1 VLQNIVRGWENIMKE
16 SDNNKDELEQVASSD
31 SSSKLRLLEP
41 LEPVEQTESLSLFE
55 RYDCKPLLGA
65 KITISD
71 HFPVMFI
78 SEDNEVICYTGIR
91 TRDTR
96 YDTNINMQP
105 YYLKG
110 KHSFGN
116 KSSNEIIGFYRVT
129 KGRIVLDEFIDNH
142 WLYKEKSVKQ
152 IDNVGI
158 ILPKAARTY
167 YSIWVNH
174 EDDDDLARA
183 VFGLTCDELH
193 QLLKIFKKQSG
204 NHYYDRYS
212 YPRMTRSNSTN
223 FCDITDMLIP
233 EHFPYITF
241 NESGYVF
248 SHVSLFG
255 FYQLLRQYAFLF
267 LSSSLDDLLAK
278 ISFSEIAKNALNQTG
293 SDYITPTLTRDVLKI
308 VNKAYDKDEM

>member
-1 VLQNIVRGWENIMKE
+1 MKE
-16 SDNNKDELEQVASSD
+16 TDKSKDELKQGTSS
-31 SSSKLRLLEP
+31 SKKSKLRLLEP
-41 LEPVEQTESLSLFE
+41 LEPVEKAKPLSLFE
-55 RYDCKPLLGA
+55 RYDCKSQMGA
-65 KITISD
+65 KVTIPE
-71 HFPVMFI
+71 HFPVI
-78 SEDNEVICYTGIR
+78 YVSNDNEVICYTGIR

-116 KSSNEIIGFYRVT
+116 KTSNEIVGFYRVT

-142 WLYKEKSVKQ
+142 WQYKDKIVKQ
-152 IDNVGI
+152 IDKAGL
-158 ILPKAARTY
+158 ILPIAARTY
-167 YSIWVNH
+167 YTIWVNR
-174 EDDDDLARA
+174 EDDDDLTRA
-183 VFGLTCDELH
+183 VFGLTCDELR
-193 QLLKIFKKQSG
+193 QLLKAFKKNTG

-212 YPRMTRSNSTN
+212 YPRMTRSNNTN

-233 EHFPYITF
+233 EHFPYIAF

-255 FYQLLRQYAFLF
+255 FYQLLRQYAYLF
-267 LSSSLDDLLAK
+267 LSCNLDDLLENL
-278 ISFSEIAKNALNQTG
+278 SFSEIAKKALFQTG
-293 SDYITPTLTRDVLKI
+293 HDYITPTLTRDVLRV